1 MEVTLLSA
9 MGRKVLHEL
18 ISTVQGMEVVK
29 WKYNSVKE
37 LGNPVF
43 FCKDILM
50 KDVFGF
56 NHLSISCISQKKIF
70 PSAPLRTFH
79 F

>member
-18 ISTVQGMEVVK
+18 IATVQGMEVVK

-37 LGNPVF
+37 LGNPEILFVF
-43 FCKDILM
+43 KQRYLDERSFR
-50 KDVFGF
+50 
-56 NHLSISCISQKKIF
+56 KIIF
-70 PSAPLRTFH
+70 APLRPFH